1 MNLPKVKHPVAVK
14 PDATLRAHA
23 EREGWRVLDW

>member
-1 MNLPKVKHPVAVK
+1 VKKPVAAN

-23 EREGWRVLDW
+23 EQHGWRIISLR